1 MCLNW
6 FTGVARGPHPSRA
19 ASSPAW
25 FLLRSAALPPTPAS
39 FILPSSTLP
48 PTSPIAIGCSFFDA
62 SQLTIIKPVQRV
74 NVIGRHPFVRLEL
87 FCFTWNP
94 FFFAHTRMCFLTV
107 FVMIFFFA
115 PFFFFFFHRVPRVLP
130 QRLFPPGQRLPSMPA
145 AGRAQR
151 EDGAQK
157 HGGTRGRGRRA
168 LVPGDGRLKRRAQR
182 DHDCS
187 DSQRFIFQSSHAWVT
202 IRQTNAAF
210 YYIGCWSLF
219 IHLAEAI
226 PLWTHALYFFVSQ

>member
-1 MCLNW
+1 MSELVYGC
-6 FTGVARGPHPSRA
+6 GSRPPPPTLPEQRA
-19 ASSPAW
+19 HLHGSS
-25 FLLRSAALPPTPAS
+25 SALPRCLSLLPLLFSPPQPCLQQVPLRLAAPFLMHRSSLSSNRFNGLTLLDAAPLSDSNCSAS
-39 FILPSSTLP
+39 RETLF
-48 PTSPIAIGCSFFDA
+48 S
-62 SQLTIIKPVQRV
+62 L
-74 NVIGRHPFVRLEL
+74 
-87 FCFTWNP
+87 
-94 FFFAHTRMCFLTV
+94 HTRACFLTV
-107 FVMIFFFA
+107 FVIFFFSHL
-115 PFFFFFFHRVPRVLP
+115 FFHRVPRVLP
-130 QRLFPPGQRLPSMPA
+130 QRLFPPAQRLPSMPA

-168 LVPGDGRLKRRAQR
+168 LVPRDGRLKRRAQR
-182 DHDCS
+182 NHDCS

-226 PLWTHALYFFVSQ
+226 PL